1 MLSSVAEFSGAADV
15 VGVYRMSDELQRLA
29 LTKCTCL
36 PLGGDC
42 DRCKFLDRYG
52 DRWIDDNGPIGVALL
67 VAERDRL
74 RDGPLP

>member
-1 MLSSVAEFSGAADV
+1 VLSSVAEFSRATDV
-15 VGVYRMSDELQRLA
+15 VGVYRMSDELQRFA
-29 LTKCTCL
+29 STECTCF

-52 DRWIDDNGPIGVALL
+52 DRWIDENGYIGVALL
-67 VAERDRL
+67 VAERERL